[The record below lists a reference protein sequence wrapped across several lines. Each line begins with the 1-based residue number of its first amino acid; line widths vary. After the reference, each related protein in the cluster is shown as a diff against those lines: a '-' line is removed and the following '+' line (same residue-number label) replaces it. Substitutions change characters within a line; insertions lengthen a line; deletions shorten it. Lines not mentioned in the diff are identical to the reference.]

1 VSGPPITTDSAV
13 GIIGPGRA
21 GVGLALAL
29 ARAGY
34 LVRLYGRRQQAIPDP
49 LELTVGAADAPPP
62 PAWLAQAGVVI
73 LAVRDDAIRPLAE
86 ALARGGGVRPEHVVL
101 HLSGVQGQEALGSL
115 VPSRAALGSLHP
127 LQTIADPERAPERL
141 RGAWAAVEGM
151 PLALDA
157 AERLARALGMRPFR
171 LTGKAKAIYHAGAVF
186 ASNYFVVVEAVAQR
200 LLRHAG
206 LSDAEAWQALRPLVE
221 GTLENLLH
229 QQPMDAL
236 TGPVVRG
243 DYATIR
249 RHLASLTKDDALLY
263 RALGRAAL
271 ELAEK
276 RGMDEAT
283 AARVADALATD
294 LPLVLR
300 PGAKT

>member
-1 VSGPPITTDSAV
+1 MSAARAV

-21 GVGLALAL
+21 GIGLALAL

-34 LVRLYGRRQQAIPDP
+34 TVHLHGRAKQSLPSP
-49 LELTVGAADAPPP
+49 LALSVGKGDEPPP
-62 PAWLAQAGVVI
+62 WIGQVPVVV
-73 LAVRDDAIRPLAE
+73 LAVRDDAIRPLADT
-86 ALARGGGVRPEHVVL
+86 LARSGTIGAGHVAL
-101 HLSGVQGQEALGSL
+101 HLSGVHGQEALGPL
-115 VPSRAALGSLHP
+115 VGSRAALGSLHP

-151 PLALDA
+151 PRAIEA
-157 AERLARALGMRPFR
+157 AERLARDLGLRPFR
-171 LTGKAKAIYHAGAVF
+171 IASQAKPMYHAAAVF

-221 GTLENLLH
+221 GTLENLGRA
-229 QQPMDAL
+229 QPSAAL
-236 TGPVVRG
+236 TGPVARG
-243 DYATIR
+243 DAATVR
-249 RHLASLTKDDALLY
+249 RHVDALTQDDAVLY

-271 ELAEK
+271 ELAQK

-283 AARVADALATD
+283 AARVAQALATD
-294 LPLVLR
+294 LPPVLR
-300 PGAKT
+300 PGAQT

>member
-1 VSGPPITTDSAV
+1 MKRRATYSGARRRCAAAWRRTTRCRRRSPWHAAPGRRRTCSPSPPQRLPRTSGTRVGGRPITTDCAV

-34 LVRLYGRRQQAIPDP
+34 TVRLYGRRKQAIPDP
-49 LELTVGAADAPPP
+49 LELTVGPPDAAPP

-73 LAVRDDAIRPLAE
+73 LAVRDNAIRPLA
-86 ALARGGGVRPEHVVL
+86 
-101 HLSGVQGQEALGSL
+101 
-115 VPSRAALGSLHP
+115 
-127 LQTIADPERAPERL
+127 
-141 RGAWAAVEGM
+141 
-151 PLALDA
+151 
-157 AERLARALGMRPFR
+157 
-171 LTGKAKAIYHAGAVF
+171 
-186 ASNYFVVVEAVAQR
+186 EAVAQR

-221 GTLENLLH
+221 GTLENLL
-229 QQPMDAL
+229 QAQPKDGL

-243 DYATIR
+243 DDTTIR
-249 RHLASLTKDDALLY
+249 RHLASLTKYDALLY

-276 RGMDEAT
+276 RGMDDAT

-300 PGAKT
+300 PGPKT